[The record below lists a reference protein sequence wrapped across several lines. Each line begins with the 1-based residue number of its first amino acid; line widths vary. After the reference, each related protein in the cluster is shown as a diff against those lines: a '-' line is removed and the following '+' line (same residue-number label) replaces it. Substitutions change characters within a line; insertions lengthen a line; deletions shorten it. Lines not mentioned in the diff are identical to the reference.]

1 MKIRILVADDHPT
14 FREGLCRFLEEEK
27 DMEIVARPKN
37 GVEAVKSAKEL
48 QPDVAIIDVAMPELN
63 GIEAAK
69 QIKAAHP
76 GIAILMVS
84 AYNYEAYIRAALQAG
99 VEGYVL
105 KSAPIGELVSAIRLV
120 HMGEAVFNM
129 KAASKILRHLVT
141 EEGKERRDLGGL
153 HVREIEILKRVA
165 EGKSNKDIAKELF
178 LSERTIQTHMI
189 NIFRKLKV
197 NSRVEAVLRALK
209 EGWIALEDVP

>member
-1 MKIRILVADDHPT
+1 MKIKILVADDHPT
-14 FREGLCRFLEEEK
+14 FREGLCRFLEEEA
-27 DMEIVARPKN
+27 DMEIVAKAED
-37 GVEAVKSAKEL
+37 GEEAVKLAKEL
-48 QPDVAIIDVAMPELN
+48 KPDIAIIDVAMPKLN

-84 AYNYEAYIRAALQAG
+84 AYGYEAYIRACLQAG

-120 HMGEAVFNM
+120 HVGEAVFNM
-129 KAASKILRHLVT
+129 KAASRIIRNLVT
-141 EEGKERRDLGGL
+141 DEGKERRDLAGL
-153 HVREIEILKRVA
+153 HLRELEILKRVA
-165 EGKSNKDIAKELF
+165 EGKSNKDIAEELF
-178 LSERTIQTHMI
+178 LSERTVQTHMI

-209 EGWIALEDVP
+209 EGWIVLDDLP